1 MRRLIVLVSTMVLP
15 LLVGVMLLSAV
26 ALAEDIRGTLN
37 PDDLE
42 GTNQKDRI
50 YGDAGSDRLR
60 GLAGADYLDGG
71 IDNDILIPGG
81 GRDTVL
87 GGDGADHIRASLDG
101 NGRSDTIDC
110 GAGNDFVYKD
120 SGYARTLAGCEHVKV
135 ASALP
140 SWPIKDADGD
150 TWADDGAF
158 ADNCPNV
165 ANASQADADGD
176 GIGDACA
183 YTPTSGD
190 ADSDGIPDAS
200 DEPVNAYGLS
210 PSNTATENSAA
221 LANAFYGTH
230 NIVLAPGN
238 YLMDNSSRLVVSNF
252 SGSLRMQEGAKF
264 VFTNSAG
271 YGITFAGGT
280 GARLYNLTSSFKTT
294 PTSRVA
300 AHELF
305 LFDTTTDT
313 LVKNADV
320 DGSVAAGLLF
330 YRATRPV
337 VDNALVQHT
346 MADGIH
352 FANSVNPK
360 VTNSTTDVTGDDG
373 IAFVSYNKGAPQGY
387 GGYANNV
394 TVKKSAARGITVVGD
409 RNVLIENFKVDETH
423 SAGIYVAYETIPT
436 YVPSG
441 VTYRYGT
448 ILNSAYYPVAGGEGY
463 SHGFG
468 IAHFSV
474 GPNIIF
480 DTVTVTSSR
489 VACTGGSSPNYPPT
503 FTSITCN

>member
-1 MRRLIVLVSTMVLP
+1 
-15 LLVGVMLLSAV
+15 LVGVIVLSGV
-26 ALAEDIRGTLN
+26 ALAKDIRGTFN
-37 PDDLE
+37 PDDLQ
-42 GTNQKDRI
+42 GTNRMDRI
-50 YGDAGSDRLR
+50 YGDAGSDRLG

-71 IDNDILIPGG
+71 IDNDVLIPGRG
-81 GRDTVL
+81 PDTVVAS
-87 GGDGADHIRASLDG
+87 DGADHIRASLDS
-101 NGRSDTIDC
+101 NGRFATIDC

-120 SGYARTLAGCEHVKV
+120 SGYAGTLAGCENVKV
-135 ASALP
+135 DSALP

-150 TWADDGAF
+150 TWVDDGAF

-165 ANASQADADGD
+165 ANASQADANGD
-176 GIGDACA
+176 GVGDACA
-183 YTPTSGD
+183 RTPTSGD

-200 DEPVNAYGLS
+200 DEPVNPYGLS
-210 PSNTATENSAA
+210 PSNTAAQNSAA
-221 LANAFYGTH
+221 LGNAFYGTH

-280 GARLYNLTSSFKTT
+280 GARLYNLTSSFQTM
-294 PTSRVA
+294 PTSRVPT
-300 AHELF
+300 HELF
-305 LFDTTTDT
+305 LFETTTDT

-320 DGSVAAGLLF
+320 DGSAAAGLLF
-330 YRATRPV
+330 YRATRPI

-352 FANSVNPK
+352 FANTVNPR

-409 RNVLIENFKVDETH
+409 RNVLIENFKVDETYN
-423 SAGIYVAYETIPT
+423 AGIYVAYETIPT
-436 YVPSG
+436 YTPSD

-448 ILNSAYYPVAGGEGY
+448 ILNAARYPVAGGDGY
-463 SHGFG
+463 SHGLG
-468 IAHFSV
+468 IAHFSL
-474 GPNIIF
+474 GPNVLFHTI
-480 DTVTVTSSR
+480 TVTNSR
-489 VACTGGSSPNYPPT
+489 VECIGGSSPGYLPM
-503 FTSITCN
+503 FTNITCN